1 MKKSKFIKK
10 EEDLAEYEISGADKE
25 RFFNENGEEY
35 KAEKI
40 PERTKKDEEERNGRN
55 VERLRRNY
63 L

>member
-40 PERTKKDEEERNGRN
+40 PERTKKD
-55 VERLRRNY
+55 
-63 L
+63 

>member
-35 KAEKI
+35 KEEKI
-40 PERTKKDEEERNGRN
+40 PARTKKQDKND
-55 VERLRRNY
+55 
-63 L
+63 